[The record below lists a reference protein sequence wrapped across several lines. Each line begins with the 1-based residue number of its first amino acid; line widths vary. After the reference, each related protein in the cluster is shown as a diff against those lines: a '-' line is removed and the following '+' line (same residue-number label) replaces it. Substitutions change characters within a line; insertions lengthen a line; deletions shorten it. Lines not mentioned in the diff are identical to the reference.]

1 MENSVYSVTEIN
13 RYISNMFDND
23 FLMQQVSVKGEV
35 SNCKYHSSGHIYFSI
50 KDNNSL
56 LNCIMF
62 AGKRTTGLKFR
73 MQEGDKVVIK
83 GNIGVYENQ
92 GKYQLYASSIEKQGK
107 GELYQKF
114 LQLKEELSDMGMF
127 ADIYKKPIP
136 KYAMNIGVVTANTG
150 AAIQDIINITKRRNP
165 YVQLILYPAQV
176 QGIGAAETIVKGINV
191 LDAMP
196 EVDIIIVG
204 RGGGS
209 LEDLWAFNE
218 RIVAEAIFNCET
230 PVISAVG
237 HEVDYTI
244 ADFVSDLRA
253 PTPSAAA
260 ELAVFEYK
268 KYEEDV
274 LKLQRD
280 LKESIQR
287 KIRLDREYLYSYK
300 RQLDSLSPIRIIQ
313 SKRQRLSD
321 MQINLD
327 SIMKAKLTDRK
338 KDLDSLE
345 NMLSKSMQDNA
356 VKTRQELGILAE
368 KLNGLSPLTKL
379 KGGYVYASKEDK
391 AIKSVNNISKG
402 DNIELYL
409 IDGKAMANVSE
420 VIKEAKYEC

>member
-191 LDAMP
+191 LDALP

-280 LKESIQR
+280 LKDSIQR

-420 VIKEAKYEC
+420 VIKEDKYEH

>member
-191 LDAMP
+191 LDTMP

-280 LKESIQR
+280 LKDSIQR
-287 KIRLDREYLYSYK
+287 KIRLDREKLYGYK

-345 NMLSKSMQDNA
+345 NMLSKSMQDNT

-420 VIKEAKYEC
+420 VIKEDWYEH

>member
-176 QGIGAAETIVKGINV
+176 QGIGATETIVKGINV

-280 LKESIQR
+280 LKDSIQR

-420 VIKEAKYEC
+420 VIKEDKYEH

>member
-280 LKESIQR
+280 LKDSIQR

-420 VIKEAKYEC
+420 VIKEDKYER

>member
-114 LQLKEELSDMGMF
+114 LQLKEELTDMGMF

-280 LKESIQR
+280 LKDSIQR
-287 KIRLDREYLYSYK
+287 KIRLDREKLYGYK

-345 NMLSKSMQDNA
+345 NMLSKSMQDNT

>member
-196 EVDIIIVG
+196 QVDIIIVG

-280 LKESIQR
+280 LKDSIQR

-345 NMLSKSMQDNA
+345 KMLSKSMQDNA

-368 KLNGLSPLTKL
+368 KINGLSPLTKL

-420 VIKEAKYEC
+420 VIKEGKYER

>member
-62 AGKRTTGLKFR
+62 AGKRTTGLKFI

-176 QGIGAAETIVKGINV
+176 QGIGAAETLVKGINV

-280 LKESIQR
+280 LKDSIQR
-287 KIRLDREYLYSYK
+287 KIRLDREKLYSYK

>member
-218 RIVAEAIFNCET
+218 RIVAEAIFNCKT

-280 LKESIQR
+280 LKDSIQR
-287 KIRLDREYLYSYK
+287 KIRLDREKLYSYK

-402 DNIELYL
+402 DNIELNL

-420 VIKEAKYEC
+420 VIKEDKYE

>member
-176 QGIGAAETIVKGINV
+176 QGIGATETIVKGINV

-280 LKESIQR
+280 LKDSIQR

-420 VIKEAKYEC
+420 VIKEAKYEH

>member
-280 LKESIQR
+280 LKDSIQR

-345 NMLSKSMQDNA
+345 NMLSKSMQDNT

>member
-196 EVDIIIVG
+196 QVDIIIVG

-280 LKESIQR
+280 LKDSIQR
-287 KIRLDREYLYSYK
+287 KIRLDREKLYSYK

-345 NMLSKSMQDNA
+345 NMLSKSMQDNT

-420 VIKEAKYEC
+420 VIKEDWYEH

>member
-280 LKESIQR
+280 LKDSIQR
-287 KIRLDREYLYSYK
+287 KIRLDREKLYSYK

-420 VIKEAKYEC
+420 VIKEGKYE

>member
-83 GNIGVYENQ
+83 GNIGVYKNQ

-196 EVDIIIVG
+196 QVDIIIVG

-280 LKESIQR
+280 LKDSIQR

-420 VIKEAKYEC
+420 VIKEGKYEQ

>member
-280 LKESIQR
+280 LKDSIQR

-420 VIKEAKYEC
+420 VIKEDKYEH

>member
-218 RIVAEAIFNCET
+218 RIVAEAIFNCKT

-280 LKESIQR
+280 LKDSIQR

-420 VIKEAKYEC
+420 VIKEDKYE

>member
-280 LKESIQR
+280 LKDSIQR

-313 SKRQRLSD
+313 SKIQRLSD

-420 VIKEAKYEC
+420 VIKEDKYE

>member
-176 QGIGAAETIVKGINV
+176 QGIGATETIVKGINV

-280 LKESIQR
+280 LKDSIQR

-420 VIKEAKYEC
+420 VIKEDKYE

>member
-62 AGKRTTGLKFR
+62 AGKRTTGLKFI

-136 KYAMNIGVVTANTG
+136 KYAMNIGVVTADTG

-280 LKESIQR
+280 LKDSIQR
-287 KIRLDREYLYSYK
+287 KIRLDREKLYSYK

>member
-280 LKESIQR
+280 LKDSIQR

>member
-280 LKESIQR
+280 LKDSIQR
-287 KIRLDREYLYSYK
+287 KIRLNREYLYSYK

-345 NMLSKSMQDNA
+345 NMLSKSMQDNT

-402 DNIELYL
+402 DNIELNL

-420 VIKEAKYEC
+420 VIKEDKYE

>member
-230 PVISAVG
+230 PVISEVG

-280 LKESIQR
+280 LKDSIQR

-402 DNIELYL
+402 DNIELNL

-420 VIKEAKYEC
+420 VIKEDKYE

>member
-176 QGIGAAETIVKGINV
+176 QGIGATETIVKGINV

-280 LKESIQR
+280 LKDSIQR
-287 KIRLDREYLYSYK
+287 KIRLDREKLYSYK

-420 VIKEAKYEC
+420 VIKEDKYE

>member
-176 QGIGAAETIVKGINV
+176 QGIGVAETIVKGINV

-280 LKESIQR
+280 LKDSIQR

-345 NMLSKSMQDNA
+345 NMLSKSMQDNT

-420 VIKEAKYEC
+420 VIKEDWYEH

>member
-280 LKESIQR
+280 LKDSIQR

-402 DNIELYL
+402 DNIELNL

-420 VIKEAKYEC
+420 VIKEDKYE

>member
-280 LKESIQR
+280 LKDSIQR
-287 KIRLDREYLYSYK
+287 KIRLDREKLYSYK

-402 DNIELYL
+402 DNIELNL

>member
-280 LKESIQR
+280 LKDSIQR
-287 KIRLDREYLYSYK
+287 KIRLNREYLYSYK

-420 VIKEAKYEC
+420 VIKEDKYEH

>member
-280 LKESIQR
+280 LKDSIQR
-287 KIRLDREYLYSYK
+287 KIRLDREKLYGYK

-345 NMLSKSMQDNA
+345 NMLSKSMQDNT

-420 VIKEAKYEC
+420 VIKEDWYEH

>member
-176 QGIGAAETIVKGINV
+176 QGIGATETIVKGINV

-280 LKESIQR
+280 LKDSIQR

>member
-62 AGKRTTGLKFR
+62 AGKRITGLKFR

-280 LKESIQR
+280 LKDSIQR

>member
-280 LKESIQR
+280 LKDSIQR

-420 VIKEAKYEC
+420 VIKEDKYE

>member
-280 LKESIQR
+280 LKDSIQR

-420 VIKEAKYEC
+420 VIKEDWYEH

>member
-62 AGKRTTGLKFR
+62 VGKRTTGLKFR

-280 LKESIQR
+280 LKDSIQR
-287 KIRLDREYLYSYK
+287 KIRLDREKLYGYK

-345 NMLSKSMQDNA
+345 NMLSKSMQDNT

-420 VIKEAKYEC
+420 VIKEDWYEH

>member
-218 RIVAEAIFNCET
+218 RIVAEAIFNCKT

-280 LKESIQR
+280 LKDSIQR
-287 KIRLDREYLYSYK
+287 KIRLDREKLYSYK

-345 NMLSKSMQDNA
+345 NMLSKSMQDNT

-420 VIKEAKYEC
+420 VIKEDKYE

>member
-280 LKESIQR
+280 LKDSIQR
-287 KIRLDREYLYSYK
+287 KIRLDREKLYSYK

-402 DNIELYL
+402 DNIELNL

-420 VIKEAKYEC
+420 VIKEDKYE

>member
-1 MENSVYSVTEIN
+1 
-13 RYISNMFDND
+13 MFDND

-280 LKESIQR
+280 LKDSIQR

>member
-62 AGKRTTGLKFR
+62 AGKRTTGLKFI

-280 LKESIQR
+280 LKDSIQR
-287 KIRLDREYLYSYK
+287 KIRLDREKLYSYK

>member
-280 LKESIQR
+280 LKDSIQR
-287 KIRLDREYLYSYK
+287 KIRLDREKLYSYK

-420 VIKEAKYEC
+420 VIKEDKYE

>member
-176 QGIGAAETIVKGINV
+176 QGIGAAESIVKGINV

-280 LKESIQR
+280 LKDSIQR

-345 NMLSKSMQDNA
+345 NMLSKSMQDNT

-420 VIKEAKYEC
+420 VIKEDWYEH

>member
-280 LKESIQR
+280 LKDSIQR

-345 NMLSKSMQDNA
+345 NMLSKSMQDNT

-420 VIKEAKYEC
+420 VIKEDWYEH